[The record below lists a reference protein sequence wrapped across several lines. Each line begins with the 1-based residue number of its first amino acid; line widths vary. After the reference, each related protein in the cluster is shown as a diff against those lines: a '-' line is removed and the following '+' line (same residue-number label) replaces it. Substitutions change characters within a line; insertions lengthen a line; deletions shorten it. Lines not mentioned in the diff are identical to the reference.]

1 MRDCSLKIFLTFVLI
16 ASTGFQAKAAP
27 VNEFDRTIKKEDI
40 GTIQD
45 PALSNPELRRV
56 GKYII
61 QANLGWL
68 AGHVTQKFDQGSHTV
83 YGVTYDWIDLDQNF
97 WSISTRWLSS
107 QALWLEAGKKF
118 MIQTETEYEPYYKL
132 SLSHFMDPDDSLAG
146 LTRINSF
153 KASASVG
160 VLDMWSLGRILS
172 FELGTHWGLDGLA
185 FHVQAGLQ
193 WSF

>member
-1 MRDCSLKIFLTFVLI
+1 MRDCSLRIFLTFVLM
-16 ASTGFQAKAAP
+16 TGLSFQSKAAP
-27 VNEFDRTIKKEDI
+27 VDELERTIKKEPI
-40 GTIQD
+40 GTVHD
-45 PALSNPELRRV
+45 PALTYPELRRV
-56 GKYII
+56 GKYVV

-68 AGHVTQKFDQGSHTV
+68 AGHVTKKLDQGSHTA
-83 YGVTYDWIDLDQNF
+83 YGLTYDWLDLDQNF
-97 WSISTRWLSS
+97 WSVTARWLSS

-118 MIQTETEYEPYYKL
+118 MIQTETDFEPYYKL

-160 VLDMWSLGRILS
+160 LLDMWALGRIFS

-185 FHVQAGLQ
+185 FHAQVGLQ